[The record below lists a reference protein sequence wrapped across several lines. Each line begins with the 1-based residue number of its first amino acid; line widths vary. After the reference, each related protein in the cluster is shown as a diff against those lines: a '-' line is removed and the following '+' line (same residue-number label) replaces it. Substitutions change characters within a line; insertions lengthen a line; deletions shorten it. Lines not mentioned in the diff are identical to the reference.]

1 VSCRSARASQSRRNS
16 WAGFEGVRCRLD
28 EVRRGCSGKISSVG
42 GANSRRVFRM
52 NGTQFRKFVADAGC
66 AELCKSGKAD
76 VIFRLADRKGR
87 GSDYVRG
94 VRHRT
99 RAKCSDKRSQSQ
111 CTDQSECLCG
121 PSLRVTVACWLPV
134 TRAGGERRGHP
145 RPNRSTVHGAAG
157 L

>member
-1 VSCRSARASQSRRNS
+1 
-16 WAGFEGVRCRLD
+16 
-28 EVRRGCSGKISSVG
+28 
-42 GANSRRVFRM
+42 M
-52 NGTQFRKFVADAGC
+52 NGTQFRKFLADAGC

-111 CTDQSECLCG
+111 CTNQSECFCG
-121 PSLRVTVACWLPV
+121 PSLQVQ
-134 TRAGGERRGHP
+134 
-145 RPNRSTVHGAAG
+145 S
-157 L
+157 